1 MPTYE
6 FQCLKCGA
14 AHEVV
19 RPFKSSTPRRVG
31 DLDEVCCHGNSKIQQ
46 IFYAPDVS
54 VRLGDSEVKTIG
66 HLADRNSSKFSDDY
80 KSKLAQKNKTK
91 RSGGGKLPEG
101 MERVKPAAKDT
112 TKIERIKKINKMSD
126 TQKKRFIIDGK

>member
-14 AHEVV
+14 VHEIV
-19 RPFKSSTPRRVG
+19 RSFKSPNPQRVG

-54 VRLGDSEVKTIG
+54 IRLGDSEVKTIG

-80 KSKLAQKNKTK
+80 KSKLTKKNKTK
-91 RSGGGKLPEG
+91 RSGGKLPEG
-101 MERVKPAAKDT
+101 MERAKPAPKDT
-112 TKIERIKKINKMSD
+112 AKIERIKKINKMSD
-126 TQKKRFIIDGK
+126 AQKQRFIIDGK